1 MLSFI
6 PVWRRKQK
14 DLFSD
19 LTTAV
24 QESRSHWEASIQPTL
39 QERAGRLVSPGDRAD
54 ALHHPRTSSSVS
66 PTSSRGD
73 IGARPLPLE
82 KGWLQPPPFVFHA
95 FLDYP
100 TWVQQNTA
108 LEQDPVAQ
116 LQRRRGWP
124 PQTQHFH
131 PRQVLRESLP
141 LPAMGPGSTKELK
154 QPQHW
159 GNFKHWARDKATFMN
174 C

>member
-14 DLFSD
+14 DPFSD

-66 PTSSRGD
+66 LTSSRGD

-124 PQTQHFH
+124 PNSTFPPQTSAEGVPSSTSHGTWQHKRVEAA
-131 PRQVLRESLP
+131 PALR
-141 LPAMGPGSTKELK
+141 
-154 QPQHW
+154 
-159 GNFKHWARDKATFMN
+159 
-174 C
+174 